1 MTQLKIELTKTQKRL
16 ITNTIKNMIFIAGS
30 QKELA
35 KRLGT
40 SEAMISRWVSF
51 SSNPSLYMC
60 NKIKEEFGYDPEIL
74 RPDITIDWSKYCG
87 KD

>member
-35 KRLGT
+35 KKLGT
-40 SEAMISRWVSF
+40 SEAMISRWISF
-51 SSNPSLYMC
+51 RSRPSLYMC
-60 NKIKEEFGYDPEIL
+60 NKIKEEFRCDPAIL
-74 RPDITIDWSKYCG
+74 RPDISIEWEKFCG
-87 KD
+87 